1 MLEALELNG
10 FKSFAEK
17 TVFRFDRGIT
27 GVVGPNGSGKSNVV
41 DAIKWVLGSQ
51 SAKGLRGKEMTDV
64 IFSGSGGRAPA
75 NAAEV
80 TMVYDN
86 REGAL
91 PLESPKVRVTRR
103 VYRSG
108 EGEYFLN
115 GEPSR
120 LRTIRDLF
128 AGTGVSTGAYSI
140 IEQGRVDALLQSS
153 PRDRRL
159 LFEEAAGISR
169 FKTRRQEA
177 DRRMER
183 VKRDLA
189 RLRDTVGAL
198 DNRLKT
204 VRAQAGKAK
213 TYRELSQRLRTAR
226 ATAGAAD
233 RAKLLGA
240 VQALTEQRD
249 EVTAYH
255 DEAKAEVDRLR
266 ALLTELER
274 QSRRLQ
280 AEIDAAKTHS
290 AGVDAELA
298 AAGSTRQ
305 AWFER
310 LRELEATELRLRGE
324 TAAQHAKLTELEH
337 AETEAASELRS
348 ADQRYQGLK
357 DREDANER
365 EAEAAERLAAEH
377 RSELERLRELAVR
390 KAAEAETL
398 RSKTES
404 LAEQVALLSAEV
416 EQQRD
421 RCESA
426 TAEREAAKAESAEA
440 ERRRRAVD
448 DRVSGLTGRRDQLAE
463 QLRQARDEDSAAQQA
478 AADLKD
484 RAAEAEQRL
493 AVLEALELRMD
504 GLTDAAQALLEAA
517 EAGENPAG
525 IMGMVAD
532 LLRVD
537 ADMASL
543 VELALGGAANHLV
556 VESGR
561 SLAALQDGAELA
573 GRVSLL
579 RLDASQAPSVV
590 DRLDLST
597 ETGVVGRADGFVQT
611 RPELASLG
619 KRLLG
624 RWWFVDSLE
633 TALRLAD
640 GVGRGLNY
648 ATVAGEV
655 VREDGSV
662 VLGPLPKQSG
672 VLSRRGE
679 LRELRDQC
687 RSMGEETSRLSSL
700 SESLRQSISR
710 WEREQASVLSE
721 LSSLESQRSEA
732 GVAFATAE
740 ARQGQAEAAASEA
753 ERVLQDSE
761 ARRRKAE
768 QEQTNAADSLQGLN
782 READAARERIDIVE
796 RELPRVSARAEA
808 LRAELTAARVELAR
822 LDQLRTGVRGRV
834 EQLRSERGER
844 SELHRDCQDRVSE
857 TELQRTRLQRELL
870 SQGQHMARLFSD
882 RETHEQRLKVLR
894 EQAEGAHQA
903 QTDAVETVEEHRQRY
918 EECRRRLQA
927 IEMNLQQ
934 QHNALATLLKGLRDE
949 HQIGADVL
957 DGHAATVSEAERAAL
972 EEEITSLRERLQS
985 LGPVNVEALSELDDL
1000 EERHDALASKLNDL
1014 AEAET
1019 KLRRLIQ
1026 RINVDSRKVF
1036 AETIET
1042 ARGHFRELFSSLF
1055 GGGEA
1060 DIVVETGEEQ
1070 DVLECGIEI
1079 VAKPP
1084 GKRPRSISLLSGGER
1099 TMTCVALL
1107 LAIFRSRPSPFCI
1120 LDEVDAALDEANIDR
1135 FVGVLR
1141 EFMAATQF
1149 IVVTHSK
1156 RTMSSADTLYGVTMA
1171 ESGISKRVSV
1181 RFANE
1186 AEEAPARRAA

>member
-17 TVFRFDRGIT
+17 TVFRFDAGIT

-64 IFSGSGGRAPA
+64 IFGGSGGRAPA

-86 REGAL
+86 RGGAL
-91 PLESPKVRVTRR
+91 PVETPKVRVTRR

-108 EGEYFLN
+108 EGEYLLN

-153 PRDRRL
+153 PRERRM

-169 FKTRRQEA
+169 FKTKRQEA

-189 RLRDTVGAL
+189 RLRDTVGSL
-198 DNRLKT
+198 ESRLKT
-204 VRAQAGKAK
+204 VRSQAGKAK
-213 TYRELSQRLRTAR
+213 TYRELTQRLRTAR

-233 RAKLLGA
+233 RAKLLRA
-240 VQALTEQRD
+240 VAALTDQRD
-249 EVTAYH
+249 DVTAYH
-255 DEAKAEVDRLR
+255 DEAKAETLRLR
-266 ALLTELER
+266 ALLSELEKE
-274 QSRRLQ
+274 SRRLQ
-280 AEIDAAKTHS
+280 SSIDAAKSRDAET
-290 AGVDAELA
+290 GAELA

-310 LRELEATELRLRGE
+310 LRELETTEQRLRSESASQTAKLAGLERAE
-324 TAAQHAKLTELEH
+324 TAAAAEL
-337 AETEAASELRS
+337 SS
-348 ADQRYQGLK
+348 ADERYHTLK
-357 DREDANER
+357 DREGAHER
-365 EAEAAERLAAEH
+365 EAEAAERQAEEY
-377 RSELERLRELAVR
+377 RLELGALHELSAR
-390 KAAEAETL
+390 KAAESETL
-398 RSKTES
+398 FARFHT
-404 LAEQVALLSAEV
+404 LREQVTAL
-416 EQQRD
+416 
-421 RCESA
+421 
-426 TAEREAAKAESAEA
+426 AA
-440 ERRRRAVD
+440 D
-448 DRVSGLTGRRDQLAE
+448 LVSRRDQSQRAAADLEDAEGTASEADRKRQVLDKRHAELAAQWAQLDE
-463 QLRQARDEDSAAQQA
+463 QLRQGRADAAAAQQEA
-478 AADLKD
+478 ESLKSEAAD
-484 RAAEAEQRL
+484 AEQRL

-504 GLTDAAQALLEAA
+504 GLNDAAKDLLKAA
-517 EAGENPAG
+517 EGGDNPAG
-525 IMGMVAD
+525 VVGMVAD

-537 ADMASL
+537 ADMAPL
-543 VELALGGAANHLV
+543 VELALGDAANHLV

-561 SLAALQDGAELA
+561 SLPTLNGGAGLK

-579 RLDASQAPSVV
+579 RLDVSQAPSVV
-590 DRLDLST
+590 DRLDLSA
-597 ETGVVGRADGFVQT
+597 EAGVVGRADAFVQT
-611 RPELASLG
+611 PQELASLG

-624 RWWFVDSLE
+624 RWWIVDSLE

-648 ATVAGEV
+648 ATVAGEI
-655 VREDGSV
+655 VREDGGV
-662 VLGPLPKQSG
+662 VLGPRGQQGG

-679 LRELRDQC
+679 LRELRELC
-687 RSMGEETSRLSSL
+687 RSMGEERSRLAALSKSL
-700 SESLRQSISR
+700 GQSIR
-710 WEREQASVLSE
+710 QWEHEQQTAQTG
-721 LSSLESQRSEA
+721 SSALDSQRADA
-732 GVAFATAE
+732 GVRFATAE
-740 ARQGQAEAAASEA
+740 ARLRQAKADAAEAERALQDLQEQRLSAEAEEAALAALLEEAKREASEA
-753 ERVLQDSE
+753 N
-761 ARRRKAE
+761 ARIE
-768 QEQTNAADSLQGLN
+768 Q
-782 READAARERIDIVE
+782 VE
-796 RELPRVSARAEA
+796 SELPELTARAEE
-808 LRAELTAARVELAR
+808 LRAGLTASRVELAR
-822 LDQLRTGVRGRV
+822 LDQLRTGVRARV
-834 EQLRSERGER
+834 EHLSAERGER
-844 SELHRDCQDRVSE
+844 TGSVSE
-857 TELQRTRLQRELL
+857 CQARVDEASRLRSQLLTDLL
-870 SQGQHMARLFSD
+870 SQGQRIAGLFSAQEAGQ
-882 RETHEQRLKVLR
+882 RELKSLA
-894 EQAEGAHQA
+894 EEAASANQAHSA
-903 QTDAVETVEEHRQRY
+903 AVEIVEEQRQRY

-934 QHNALATLLKGLRDE
+934 QNNSLAALVKGLRDE
-949 HQIGADVL
+949 HQIAPEEL
-957 DGHAATVSEAERAAL
+957 DNHPEPVSESGRAAL
-972 EEEITSLRERLQS
+972 EEEINTLRERLQS
-985 LGPVNVEALSELDDL
+985 IGPVNVEALSELDEL
-1000 EERHDALASKLNDL
+1000 EDRHNELASKLQDL

-1036 AETIET
+1036 SETIET
-1042 ARGHFRELFSSLF
+1042 ARGHFRELFSTLF

-1060 DIVVETGEEQ
+1060 DILVETDEEQ

-1141 EFMAATQF
+1141 EFMASTQF

-1156 RTMSSADTLYGVTMA
+1156 RTMSCADTLYGVTMA

-1181 RFANE
+1181 RFA
-1186 AEEAPARRAA
+1186 EETGGAADRHAA